1 MIYRSLLGALAS
13 AAWIAGS
20 ASAQDVSKYDLSKY
34 PDWSGQ
40 WKNTAGIQWDPTK
53 PLGRAQQPPLTPEYQ
68 ARYEASLADQ
78 AAGGLGDDPTGR
90 CIPHG
95 MPRVMTVV
103 YPMEIVI
110 LPTTTYVLT
119 DYTIPRRIFTDSRD
133 WPAVMDQNFNG
144 LSIGRWEGMGS
155 DGRYSTLVAET
166 RGFKGPRT
174 YEASGILL
182 HADNNSVI
190 RERFSLDKAD
200 KSLLLDEITVI
211 DNALTHPWT
220 VTKKYRH
227 ESDPNYFWHFNDCGE
242 DNHHVRVGKDDY
254 FVSEDG
260 YLMPVKKNQAPPDL
274 RYFKP
279 AGK

>member
-1 MIYRSLLGALAS
+1 MIFRSLLGALAS
-13 AAWIAGS
+13 VAWIAGG
-20 ASAQDVSKYDLSKY
+20 AGAQDLSKYDLSKY

-40 WKNTAGIQWDPTK
+40 WKNTSGIAWDPTK
-53 PLGRAQQPPLTPEYQ
+53 RLGRAQQPPLTPEYQ

-119 DYTIPRRIFTDSRD
+119 DYTIPRRIFTDGRN
-133 WPAVMDQNFNG
+133 WPAEMDQNFNG
-144 LSIGRWEGMGS
+144 LSIGRWEDMGS
-155 DGRYSTLVAET
+155 DGRYATLVAET

-174 YEASGILL
+174 YEASGIML
-182 HADNNSVI
+182 HEDNQSVI
-190 RERFSLDKAD
+190 KERFSLDKAD
-200 KSLLLDEITVI
+200 KTVLLDEITVI
-211 DNALTHPWT
+211 DNALTRPWT
-220 VTKKYRH
+220 VVKKYHH
-227 ESDPNYFWHFNDCGE
+227 ETDPNYFWHFNDCGE

-274 RYFKP
+274 RYFGQTRK
-279 AGK
+279 